1 MNEKRI
7 MEMLDHPFTLRLE
20 ATFQDKDCLY
30 MLLEIVTGGELFD
43 LLADRAPEGVLGTE
57 DAAFYAACVVSA
69 FNHFWEKDVIYRDL
83 KPENLMLDKYGYI
96 KVVDY
101 GFAKVL
107 NGKMVRCVLALHC
120 SGLFLFRTRRF
131 LIFATPLTTHAH
143 AHPAHTRSPYHPV
156 DAHLLR
162 HARILCAGTCS
173 GQGIRETSGYLGHWY
188 SALRDAGWLHTVQ
201 C

>member
-1 MNEKRI
+1 MGIFVSISAIVNSVSLILLFNTPYPTALKIQQKHQIDELKQKKNIMNEKRI

-107 NGKMVRCVLALHC
+107 NGKMVRCGLALHC
-120 SGLFLFRTRRF
+120 SGLFLFSY
-131 LIFATPLTTHAH
+131 A
-143 AHPAHTRSPYHPV
+143 
-156 DAHLLR
+156 
-162 HARILCAGTCS
+162 
-173 GQGIRETSGYLGHWY
+173 
-188 SALRDAGWLHTVQ
+188 
-201 C
+201 

>member
-7 MEMLDHPFTLRLE
+7 MEKLDHPFALRLE

-43 LLADRAPEGVLGTE
+43 LLADRAPNGVLPAG
-57 DAAFYAACVVSA
+57 DAAFYTACVVSA

-83 KPENLMLDKYGYI
+83 KPENLMLDKFGYI

-107 NGKMVRCVLALHC
+107 NGKMV
-120 SGLFLFRTRRF
+120 STRKKKCF
-131 LIFATPLTTHAH
+131 HST
-143 AHPAHTRSPYHPV
+143 
-156 DAHLLR
+156 
-162 HARILCAGTCS
+162 LC
-173 GQGIRETSGYLGHWY
+173 L
-188 SALRDAGWLHTVQ
+188 V
-201 C
+201 